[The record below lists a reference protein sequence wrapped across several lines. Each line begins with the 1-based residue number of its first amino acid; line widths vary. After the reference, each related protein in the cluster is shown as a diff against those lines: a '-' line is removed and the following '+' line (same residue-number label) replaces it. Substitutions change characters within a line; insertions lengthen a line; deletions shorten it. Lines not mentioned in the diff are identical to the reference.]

1 MIVRT
6 GYSFKTAVGTVE
18 EVLTCVKDAGQRL
31 AILADRDSTFAFNK
45 WTKGAKK
52 AGLRPVYGV
61 ELGVVPQYGLKKPPV
76 DYWRFVAKGSLRP
89 LHDLIA
95 KAHSKPGG
103 YLLYNDALAA
113 YGVIKVT
120 GERTLLGQFPSG
132 GLPSDV
138 YVGCYPSSP
147 RGLIRDAV
155 SRGIPLLASS
165 DNYYP
170 REDDKEFYR
179 VALGRRSSTQTYPM
193 HIYEY
198 RPDDF
203 AGPVLTT
210 SQVFDACHTDLVQA
224 VSLTPKAPKGL
235 RQLCVEGAERIGIDM
250 AQEPY
255 RSRLDRELEVIFK
268 KGFED
273 YFQIV
278 ADMVSWAKQYMVV
291 GPARGSSCGSLVC
304 YLTGITSVD
313 PIPYGLLFE
322 RFIDLNRADL
332 PDIDI
337 DFSDTRRGM
346 VFEYAESKYG
356 KERVARLGTVG
367 MFQPRSAL
375 TQAASSLR
383 IPKWDVE
390 KVYDS
395 LIDRSPGD
403 ERSDKCLEDTL
414 NFIQAGQDLVKKYP
428 EIAIAARM
436 EGHPHNAGQHA
447 AGIVITQEP
456 VVNYVAVG
464 DATMCDKRD
473 AEEMGLLKID
483 ALGLTQLS
491 IFERA
496 LDLVQKPLGF
506 LNQIPLDDKK
516 AFDVL
521 NSGRFSGLFQ
531 FSGQALRSLT
541 KQIKVTEFNDLVSLT
556 ALARP
561 GPMANAQKWI
571 DRKNGKEDVTYAHS
585 SLEPFLKETLGIIIF
600 QEQVMQI
607 AREIGRMSWEDV
619 TALRRAMGKSMG
631 KEAMAR
637 FESQWRQGAAQ
648 SGLPPATIA
657 TVWDDLCAHG
667 EYSFNKSHSV
677 AYSYISMWTMWFK
690 AHHPLEFAAATLDAE
705 NLPEKQIPILR
716 ELRNEGIDYKA
727 VDVDLSEDRWM
738 PAVKDGKRILV
749 GPLTAIKGIGPATL
763 REVLDSRKTGSPVRD
778 STAKKLDGART
789 SIDSLT
795 PVADAIKRL
804 HPDLV
809 ASGIVSPSTPV
820 SEVQCGVDGQV
831 MILALAKK
839 ITIKDENDAASV
851 ARRGYQIKGNQTR
864 GVNMFFADDTD
875 EVFCKI
881 NRFMFD
887 SLGQDVLRQAQ
898 SGKSLYAIKGL
909 VPKGFRM
916 IDVKGMKYLGELE

>member
-6 GYSFKTAVGTVE
+6 GYSFKTAVGTVDE
-18 EVLTCVKDAGQRL
+18 ALTRLKETGQSL

-89 LHDLIA
+89 LHDLIS

-103 YLLYNDALAA
+103 YILYSDALAA
-113 YGVIKVT
+113 DGVIRVT
-120 GERTLLGQFPSG
+120 GERTLLGQVPNG
-132 GLPSDV
+132 DLPGDF

-147 RGLIRDAV
+147 RGLLRDAV
-155 SRGIPLLASS
+155 ARGIPLLSSS

-170 REDDKEFYR
+170 REEDKEFYR
-179 VALGRRSSTQTYPM
+179 VTLGRRSSTQTYPM
-193 HIYEY
+193 HIFNH
-198 RPDDF
+198 RPESF
-203 AGPVLTT
+203 GPVLTT
-210 SQVFDACHTDLVQA
+210 SEVFSDCHTDLVQA

-235 RQLCVEGAERIGIDM
+235 RELCVEGAERLGIDM

-332 PDIDI
+332 PDIDL

-491 IFERA
+491 IFERT
-496 LDLVQKPLGF
+496 LELIHKPLGF
-506 LNQIPLDDKK
+506 LNQIPLDDP
-516 AFDVL
+516 ASFGVL
-521 NSGRFSGLFQ
+521 NSGRYSGLFQ

-541 KQIKVTEFNDLVSLT
+541 KQIEVTEFNDLVSLT

-571 DRKNGKEDVTYAHS
+571 ARKNGKEDVSYAHP
-585 SLEPFLKETLGIIIF
+585 SLERFLKETLGIIIF

-637 FESQWRQGAAQ
+637 FESKWREGAAL
-648 SGLPPATIA
+648 SGLPPPVISTL
-657 TVWDDLCAHG
+657 WDDLCAHG

-677 AYSYISMWTMWFK
+677 AYSHVSMWTMWFK

-705 NLPEKQIPILR
+705 SLPEKQIPILR
-716 ELRNEGIDYKA
+716 ELRNEGIDYRA
-727 VDVDLSEDRWM
+727 VDVDLSADRWM

-763 REVLDSRKTGSPVRD
+763 REVLDSRKTGSPVKD
-778 STAKKLDGART
+778 STAKKLEGART